1 MARLPDRAGE
11 APSAFHWWYLL
22 LLVPFIAV
30 LWVPFYA
37 SGTPVVFGF
46 PFFYWYQ
53 FLWILISAGLTALVY
68 FVTREPEG
76 EASNGADASV
86 EDYR

>member
-1 MARLPDRAGE
+1 
-11 APSAFHWWYLL
+11 
-22 LLVPFIAV
+22 LLVPFVAV

-37 SGTPVVFGF
+37 SGTPVVLGF

-53 FLWILISAGLTALVY
+53 FLWILISALLTAFVY

-76 EASNGADASV
+76 DAANGGPSPV
-86 EDYR
+86 EDYH